1 MLNKLPGAIAECKRV
16 LTSKGQLRIIAPFA
30 FFNEPEKP
38 TLGEF
43 IRITS
48 SELFPELGIVEGNQV
63 NRILKHYFP
72 NSSLYETSLG
82 EVVFHAT
89 KS

>member
-1 MLNKLPGAIAECKRV
+1 M
-16 LTSKGQLRIIAPFA
+16 SQLELAPFA
-30 FFNEPEKP
+30 FFDEPQQP

-63 NRILKHYFP
+63 SQVIEHYFP
-72 NSSLYETSLG
+72 NSGMYETSLG
-82 EVVFHAT
+82 EVIFYAT